1 VPTPVQLLPTNEKK
15 DELLFNV
22 DDEEP
27 IDHMHNTSARILE
40 DLNDLTFENKTE
52 VNLIQTELE
61 GESILF

>member
-1 VPTPVQLLPTNEKK
+1 MLPTNEKK

-27 IDHMHNTSARILE
+27 IEHMNNASARILE
-40 DLNDLTFENKTE
+40 DLNDLTFEHKDENKTE

-61 GESILF
+61 GERILF